1 MAAKGQ
7 PVQRKHQI
15 VQDYTSESEEEVPRQ
30 IALQQQPQLQ
40 AQQPQIRA
48 VAQTSEKSNPLKLR
62 LDLNLDVDIQ
72 LRAKI
77 HGDVTLALLWVVASR
92 RPVTQYN

>member
-1 MAAKGQ
+1 M
-7 PVQRKHQI
+7 
-15 VQDYTSESEEEVPRQ
+15 QDYTGVPESEEDVPRQ